1 MILKICIK
9 ILIVG
14 FFLMLSFVSN
24 GQSGVIK
31 GTLLNKYTNE
41 SIINTEVTLILND
54 SITKITKTDS
64 EGFFTITQIN
74 PCKYKV
80 KVLVNNYNEVFKKKV
95 IVKDVRT
102 CYMFLKLEPVQTNN
116 KN

>member
-1 MILKICIK
+1 MKIF
-9 ILIVG
+9 IVG
-14 FFLMLSFVSN
+14 FFLILSFVSN

-31 GTLLNKYTNE
+31 GTLMNKYTNE

-74 PCKYKV
+74 PRKYKV

-95 IVKDVRT
+95 IVEDVRT
-102 CYMFLKLEPVQTNN
+102 CYMFIKLVSIKAAD